1 MFLGEFSHTVDD
13 KGRLTLPAKYRAE
26 LANGVV
32 LTRGLDGCL
41 FVFSTADWE
50 RVRQS
55 LQHLPFTQKTARD
68 FSRFIFAGASDLIP
82 DRQGR
87 ILVPGYLRE
96 YAALDGEVT
105 IIGSNDRLEIWNPQR
120 WQEVITRVE
129 TEAETIAEHLLAPTS
144 SVD

>member
-41 FVFSTADWE
+41 FVFSMADWE

-129 TEAETIAEHLLAPTS
+129 TEAETIAEHLLTPAS

>member
-1 MFLGEFSHTVDD
+1 MFLGEFSHTIDD
-13 KGRLTLPAKYRAE
+13 KGRLTLPAKYRAD

-41 FVFSTADWE
+41 FVFTLTEWE
-50 RVRQS
+50 RVVQN
-55 LQHLPFTQKTARD
+55 LQHLTFTQKMARD
-68 FSRFIFAGASDLIP
+68 FSRFIFSGATDIIP

-105 IIGSNDRLEIWNPQR
+105 IIGINDRLEMWDPQR
-120 WQEVITRVE
+120 WQEVKSQV
-129 TEAETIAEHLLAPTS
+129 EAEAEAIAEHLLMPAS
-144 SVD
+144 G